1 MGLRRSGTLI
11 EISAISREIAQSAA
25 RNDKPDPLTDFP
37 EIPVTDTAVSAPAAE
52 GPHSQLGQCLKAA
65 RQARG
70 LTLKQVAEKTGMA
83 LSTLSKVEN
92 GLMSLTY
99 DKLLQLTS
107 GLQMDIAELFSPAA
121 PQPEPGRPVTARRS
135 ISRAGQGQVVNT
147 RFYTYTYQCT
157 DLIGK
162 RMVPM
167 IAEVRARTLDEF
179 GPLLRHSGE
188 EYFLVTRGT
197 IAVHTEF
204 YAPEILNEGDGIYLD
219 STMGHA
225 YLNAG
230 AAESAQGVC
239 LCTSEQA
246 DLFEQLHRIAK
257 KDAVE

>member
-1 MGLRRSGTLI
+1 VAETGI
-11 EISAISREIAQSAA
+11 NE
-25 RNDKPDPLTDFP
+25 
-37 EIPVTDTAVSAPAAE
+37 PALNEPALAE
-52 GPHSQLGQCLKAA
+52 APHSQLGQCLKAA

-107 GLQMDIAELFSPAA
+107 GLKMEIAELFSPAA
-121 PQPEPGRPVTARRS
+121 PARSDSARPVTARRS
-135 ISRAGQGQVVNT
+135 ISRAGQGQIVNT

-167 IAEVRARTLDEF
+167 ITEVRARTLEEF
-179 GPLLRHSGE
+179 GPLLRHAGE

-204 YAPEILNEGDGIYLD
+204 YAPEILHEGDGIYLD

-230 AAESAQGVC
+230 DEPSAQGVC
-239 LCTSEQA
+239 LCQSDSS
-246 DLFEQLHRIAK
+246 DLFEQLHRIASR
-257 KDAVE
+257 DAAS

>member
-1 MGLRRSGTLI
+1 MDF
-11 EISAISREIAQSAA
+11 REIDVTETGI
-25 RNDKPDPLTDFP
+25 NEP
-37 EIPVTDTAVSAPAAE
+37 EIDEPVPAEA
-52 GPHSQLGQCLKAA
+52 PHSQLGLCLKAA

-107 GLQMDIAELFSPAA
+107 GLKMDIAELFSPAA
-121 PQPEPGRPVTARRS
+121 PARPDAARAVTARRS
-135 ISRAGQGQVVNT
+135 ISRAGQGQIVTT

-167 IAEVRARTLDEF
+167 ITEVRARTLEEF
-179 GPLLRHSGE
+179 GPLLRHAGE

-204 YAPEILNEGDGIYLD
+204 YAPAILQEGDGIYLD

-230 AAESAQGVC
+230 DAPSAQGVC
-239 LCTSEQA
+239 LCQSDGS
-246 DLFEQLHRIAK
+246 DLFEQLHRIASR
-257 KDAVE
+257 DAAS

>member
-1 MGLRRSGTLI
+1 M
-11 EISAISREIAQSAA
+11 
-25 RNDKPDPLTDFP
+25 DFP
-37 EIPVTDTAVSAPAAE
+37 EIDVAETGINEPALAE
-52 GPHSQLGQCLKAA
+52 GPHSQLGLCLKAA

-107 GLQMDIAELFSPAA
+107 GLKMDIAELFSPTSPARSDAA
-121 PQPEPGRPVTARRS
+121 PPVTARRS
-135 ISRAGQGQVVNT
+135 ISRAGQGQIVNT
-147 RFYTYTYQCT
+147 KFYTYTYQCT

-167 IAEVRARTLDEF
+167 ITEVRARTLEEF
-179 GPLLRHSGE
+179 GPLLRHAGE

-204 YAPEILNEGDGIYLD
+204 YAPEILREGDGIYLD

-230 AAESAQGVC
+230 DGPSAQGVC
-239 LCTSEQA
+239 LCQSDSS
-246 DLFEQLHRIAK
+246 DLFEQLHRIASR
-257 KDAVE
+257 DAAS

>member
-1 MGLRRSGTLI
+1 VAETGI
-11 EISAISREIAQSAA
+11 
-25 RNDKPDPLTDFP
+25 N
-37 EIPVTDTAVSAPAAE
+37 APALNEPALAE

-65 RQARG
+65 RQARS

-107 GLQMDIAELFSPAA
+107 GLKMDIAELFSPAA
-121 PQPEPGRPVTARRS
+121 STRSDAERPVTARRS
-135 ISRAGQGQVVNT
+135 ICRVGQGQIVNT

-167 IAEVRARTLDEF
+167 VTEVRARTLEEF
-179 GPLLRHSGE
+179 GPLLRHAGE
-188 EYFLVTRGT
+188 EYFMVTRGT

-204 YAPEILNEGDGIYLD
+204 YAAEILHEGDGMYID

-230 AAESAQGVC
+230 ETDSALGIC
-239 LCTSEQA
+239 LCTSESA
-246 DLFEQLHRIAK
+246 DLFEQLHSIASR
-257 KDAVE
+257 DANA

>member
-1 MGLRRSGTLI
+1 MSETTT
-11 EISAISREIAQSAA
+11 A
-25 RNDKPDPLTDFP
+25 P
-37 EIPVTDTAVSAPAAE
+37 EGAN
-52 GPHSQLGQCLKAA
+52 SQLGQCLKAA

-70 LTLKQVAEKTGMA
+70 LTLKQVAERTGMA

-99 DKLLQLTS
+99 DKLVQLTS
-107 GLQMDIAELFSPAA
+107 GLKMEIAELFNPATPRPA
-121 PQPEPGRPVTARRS
+121 PGRPVTARRS
-135 ISRAGQGQVVNT
+135 ISRAGQGQVVTT

-162 RMVPM
+162 RMVP
-167 IAEVRARTLDEF
+167 IVAEVRARSLEEF

-188 EYFLVTRGT
+188 EYFVVTSGRV
-197 IAVHTEF
+197 AVHSEF

-230 AAESAQGVC
+230 DAPSAMGVC
-239 LCTSEQA
+239 LCTSEA
-246 DLFEQLHRIAK
+246 PDLYDQLRQITSR
-257 KDAVE
+257 EGEPSR